1 MASVKFVAVSRGLS
15 GILDYVT
22 NREKTTDALITGVN
36 CVAQMA
42 RDEFEAVKK
51 QFHKTD
57 GRGYYH
63 IVQSFSPDD
72 PLDFKT
78 AHEIGIKFAEYF
90 QGYQCVVATH
100 MNTDHIHNH
109 IVMNSVNFETGR
121 KFHQS
126 AREMQQAKEFSNQL
140 CLQYGLSVTET
151 KADPNKI
158 SAWKKKLRQDIK
170 RAMELCYDR
179 EQFINCME
187 AWGYGVKWEDGRRHI
202 TYTTPENMRCRD
214 SKLFDQTFLRENM
227 EHYFAMGGREY
238 LETRRE
244 WREFDRP
251 EFKRMID
258 DIETGKINMV
268 IVKNLSR
275 FGREYAQMGM
285 YIEHYFEEKGVRFIS
300 VAENIDSKNG
310 IDNLVL
316 PFTNVINSFYARQAS
331 SKTKAAKEARAKSG
345 MFLGSHA
352 PFGYVKDPNDRH
364 HLIVDPPAAE
374 VVKEIFKLFA
384 DGVGYVRMTKILR
397 ERGVLNPQAY
407 FNQNNPDYYKN
418 SDYWRKPYDWHA
430 TSIRVILNN
439 PVYLGKVVYGRSKQ
453 KGFFDKRREEVPE
466 DEWIVTENAHEPL
479 ISQELW
485 DTVHQMMKA
494 RRRENGSHEVQPFAG
509 LVKCASCGSSLNV
522 SYDKKRRRY
531 TGFSCWVYK
540 NYGKERC
547 TSHAIGWKALNQL
560 VLEDIRRNAQAAK
573 LASEDYKNML
583 ISMRMEKKAKEIG
596 RCKRELKKAD
606 KRVAELEKI
615 LTKLYEDAA
624 LGKISE
630 ERYQSMAAAYER
642 EQGVLKDQ
650 REALSA
656 EIAQGEEVYQNV
668 EYFLPLIQKYTDIT
682 ELNAHILNELIEKI
696 VVHEKQIDEDGIKS
710 QQVDIYYKFIGYIN
724 MKELLINGVWCVQ
737 DTPEGQKL
745 TLVKLA

>member
-100 MNTDHIHNH
+100 MNTDH
-109 IVMNSVNFETGR
+109 
-121 KFHQS
+121 
-126 AREMQQAKEFSNQL
+126 
-140 CLQYGLSVTET
+140 
-151 KADPNKI
+151 
-158 SAWKKKLRQDIK
+158 
-170 RAMELCYDR
+170 
-179 EQFINCME
+179 
-187 AWGYGVKWEDGRRHI
+187 
-202 TYTTPENMRCRD
+202 
-214 SKLFDQTFLRENM
+214 
-227 EHYFAMGGREY
+227 
-238 LETRRE
+238 
-244 WREFDRP
+244 
-251 EFKRMID
+251 
-258 DIETGKINMV
+258 
-268 IVKNLSR
+268 
-275 FGREYAQMGM
+275 
-285 YIEHYFEEKGVRFIS
+285 
-300 VAENIDSKNG
+300 
-310 IDNLVL
+310 
-316 PFTNVINSFYARQAS
+316 
-331 SKTKAAKEARAKSG
+331 
-345 MFLGSHA
+345 
-352 PFGYVKDPNDRH
+352 
-364 HLIVDPPAAE
+364 
-374 VVKEIFKLFA
+374 
-384 DGVGYVRMTKILR
+384 KILR

-453 KGFFDKRREEVPE
+453 KGFFDKRGEEVPE

-710 QQVDIYYKFIGYIN
+710 QQVDIYYKFIEYIN
-724 MKELLINGVWCVQ
+724 MKELLINGGWCVQ